1 MRSSIFR
8 NVSLSLIASGF
19 AAFSAN
25 SAVAQPAPAA
35 PPPAPAPQKPAE
47 NPAPAARP
55 AEKPAA
61 KPGEKGPDAE
71 RTKAPTGKTEAT
83 GEPPRPGEN
92 PLPPS
97 GPPAA
102 VPEGSTPAVAPDAA
116 AASTGSSAASPE
128 GAAGAPAD
136 PNAPPPP
143 DLQSVADDVQGLRTD
158 LENFKFQWQ
167 RERDIH
173 TAITTRALTIGG
185 TVQTRF
191 GFSDQAVSGPAT
203 GLAVYKRKTS
213 FDVPTALLNFNG
225 NLFKDYEDG
234 RNLSYQLSFGVSQQ
248 TNSNNSFLNLLNAN
262 ITYSFLPTTSPE
274 YPALTLSVGQ
284 QLLPFGLEVPASE
297 ELKPVIRNAQF
308 TTPPNANRRA
318 VVTGL
323 NLGRRDVGAILRG
336 DIGVNVDYGYNY
348 RQALLAYAVG
358 ILNGSG
364 PNTLDENDNKD
375 IIGRVAFTVPSDY
388 NSWLRQITLGGS
400 VYIGKQ
406 NLYTV
411 ETAPTA
417 RTTLQ
422 GKGRRN
428 RYGGDIYY
436 NHWPFGVTYEYI
448 RGEDAVT
455 PGTGEVPGRKT
466 VKSDSHVATF
476 FLSFGEQFVAGF
488 RNQGRYDDWW
498 PKTYQ
503 PFFRYDRLNPDIDYK
518 KDPTKPADPESLVTE
533 VFTAGLNIF
542 FAETTKFQLNY
553 NHTLNR
559 ANSDAPQPNA
569 RLVVAKR
576 HANEVLAQVQFGF

>member
-1 MRSSIFR
+1 MRSSFYR
-8 NVSLSLIASGF
+8 NVKLSLVASGF
-19 AAFSAN
+19 SALSAN
-25 SAVAQPAPAA
+25 VAVAQPAPA
-35 PPPAPAPQKPAE
+35 PAA
-47 NPAPAARP
+47 PAPAAPKPAPAAAKP

-61 KPGEKGPDAE
+61 KPAEKGPDAE
-71 RTKAPTGKTEAT
+71 RTPAPTGKTEAT
-83 GEPPRPGEN
+83 GAPPRPGEN

-102 VPEGSTPAVAPDAA
+102 VPEAPAPAVAPTTAPVAA
-116 AASTGSSAASPE
+116 APADA
-128 GAAGAPAD
+128 AAGAPVD

-143 DLQSVADDVQGLRTD
+143 ELQSVADDVQGLRTD

-191 GFSDQAVSGPAT
+191 GWTDQQVSNGT
-203 GLAVYKRKTS
+203 VYKRKTS

-225 NLFKDYEDG
+225 NLYKDYEDG
-234 RNLSYQLSFGVSQQ
+234 KNLSYQLSFGVSQQ
-248 TNSNNSFLNLLNAN
+248 TNTNNSFLNLLNAN

-308 TTPPNANRRA
+308 TLPPNAGRRN

-323 NLGRRDVGAILRG
+323 NLGRRDVGAIVRG

-358 ILNGSG
+358 ILNGAG

-375 IIGRVAFTVPSDY
+375 FIGRVAFTVPSDY

-406 NLYTV
+406 NLYTA

-417 RTTLQ
+417 RTTIQ

-436 NHWPFGVTYEYI
+436 NHWPFGVTYEFI
-448 RGEDAVT
+448 RGEDEVT
-455 PGTGEVPGRKT
+455 PGTAEAPGRKLI
-466 VKSDSHVATF
+466 KSDSHVATL

-503 PFFRYDRLNPDIDYK
+503 PFFRYDRLNPDRDYK
-518 KDPTKPADPESLVTE
+518 KAKDTDPKSLVTE
-533 VFTAGLNIF
+533 VFTGGLNIF

-553 NHTLNR
+553 NHILNR
-559 ANSDAPQPNA
+559 ANSDAAQPNP

>member
-1 MRSSIFR
+1 MSFSFSRD
-8 NVSLSLIASGF
+8 LSLGLVASSFVALSGGIAL
-19 AAFSAN
+19 
-25 SAVAQPAPAA
+25 AQPAPAA
-35 PPPAPAPQKPAE
+35 PAPVAAKPAE
-47 NPAPAARP
+47 NAAPAKSAP
-55 AEKPAA
+55 AKA
-61 KPGEKGPDAE
+61 GEKNPNAE
-71 RTKAPTGKTEAT
+71 RPPATAGKNEASGAP
-83 GEPPRPGEN
+83 PHPGEN

-102 VPEGSTPAVAPDAA
+102 VPEPGEPVPASEPKAGAAPAAPAVPITQAAPV
-116 AASTGSSAASPE
+116 
-128 GAAGAPAD
+128 D

-173 TAITTRALTIGG
+173 TAITTRALLIGG

-191 GFSDQAVSGPAT
+191 GWTDQAVSNGT
-203 GLAVYKRKTS
+203 VYKRKTS
-213 FDVPTALLNFNG
+213 FDVPTALLNFSG
-225 NLFKDYEDG
+225 NLYKDYEDG

-248 TNSNNSFLNLLNAN
+248 TNTNNSFLNLLNAN
-262 ITYSFLPTTSPE
+262 ITYSFVPTTSPE
-274 YPALTLSVGQ
+274 YPALTLTVGQ

-308 TTPPNANRRA
+308 TLPPNAGRKT

-323 NLGRRDVGAILRG
+323 NLGRRDVAAIVRG
-336 DIGVNVDYGYNY
+336 DLGINVDYGYNY

-358 ILNGSG
+358 ILNGAG

-375 IIGRVAFTVPSDY
+375 IIGRIALTVPSDY

-406 NLYTV
+406 NVYTV
-411 ETAPTA
+411 ETTPTA

-448 RGEDAVT
+448 RGEDAIT
-455 PGTGEVPGRKT
+455 PGTAEVPGRKLI
-466 VKSDSHVATF
+466 KSDSHVATF

-503 PFFRYDRLNPDIDYK
+503 PFFRYDRLNPDLDYK
-518 KDPTKPADPESLVTE
+518 KDPTKPADPKSVVNE
-533 VFTAGLNIF
+533 VFTGGLNVF

-553 NHTLNR
+553 NHILNR
-559 ANSDAPQPNA
+559 ANTDTPQPNP

>member
-1 MRSSIFR
+1 MSFVFFRIVSS
-8 NVSLSLIASGF
+8 SLVAFGLSGLSPRAAS
-19 AAFSAN
+19 AQSAP
-25 SAVAQPAPAA
+25 SAPQ
-35 PPPAPAPQKPAE
+35 PPPH
-47 NPAPAARP
+47 
-55 AEKPAA
+55 
-61 KPGEKGPDAE
+61 
-71 RTKAPTGKTEAT
+71 
-83 GEPPRPGEN
+83 PGEN
-92 PLPPS
+92 PLPPN

-102 VPEGSTPAVAPDAA
+102 VPAAPESASAAKAVPSAAPPTTATSE
-116 AASTGSSAASPE
+116 AAS
-128 GAAGAPAD
+128 APLD
-136 PNAPPPP
+136 PNAPPAP

-158 LENFKFQWQ
+158 IENFKFQWQ

-185 TVQTRF
+185 TVQARF
-191 GFSDQAVSGPAT
+191 GWTDQAVSNGT
-203 GLAVYKRKTS
+203 VYKRKTS
-213 FDVPTALLNFNG
+213 FDVPTALLNFSG
-225 NLFKDYEDG
+225 NLYKDYEDG

-248 TNSNNSFLNLLNAN
+248 TNTNNSFLNLLNAN

-274 YPALTLSVGQ
+274 YPALTLTVGQ

-308 TTPPNANRRA
+308 TLPPNPARNA
-318 VVTGL
+318 LVTGL
-323 NLGRRDVGAILRG
+323 NLGRRDIGAIVRG
-336 DIGVNVDYGYNY
+336 DIGIGVDYGYNY

-364 PNTLDENDNKD
+364 PNTLDDNDNKD
-375 IIGRVAFTVPSDY
+375 FIGRIAFTVPSDY

-400 VYIGKQ
+400 VYIGRQ

-422 GKGRRN
+422 GKGKRR
-428 RYGGDIYY
+428 RYGGDVYY

-448 RGEDAVT
+448 RGEDEVT
-455 PGTGEVPGRKT
+455 PGTADAPGRKT
-466 VKSDSHVATF
+466 VTSDAHVATL

-503 PFFRYDRLNPDIDYK
+503 PFFRYDRLNPDLDYRR
-518 KDPTKPADPESLVTE
+518 DPNNPTAPSSVVIE

-553 NHTLNR
+553 NHILNH
-559 ANSDAPQPNA
+559 ANTDAAQPNPQ
-569 RLVVAKR
+569 LVVAKR